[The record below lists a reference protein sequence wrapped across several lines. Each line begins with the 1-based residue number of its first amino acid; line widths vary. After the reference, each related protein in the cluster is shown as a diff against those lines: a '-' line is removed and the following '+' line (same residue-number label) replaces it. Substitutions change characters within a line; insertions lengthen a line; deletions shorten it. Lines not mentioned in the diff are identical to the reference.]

1 MATKKFLDST
11 GISSLWLKVMQEFSN
26 VNHKHDDAYLSLGG
40 GTVNGDIT
48 ANKFVTAGATADSAV
63 LGDGSALD
71 VSALQVSATDKLPER
86 FLWRNRFDG
95 TEDLSGDIMIQTGL
109 TIDGSG
115 NDTYIGFG
123 NDTEQNITIGS
134 AKISDTSFKYK
145 DGDVLHKGNFTYN
158 GTDSTIYA
166 PTSTG
171 DVNDILAS
179 VGTGAP
185 TWNKP
190 ADISVGTVLT
200 TVGSDVTGTT
210 QATEDSTTKIA
221 TTEFVHNA
229 ASTGIATLTN
239 ALIYKGTI
247 GTGGTVET
255 LPENY
260 SVGDTYK
267 VITPGTYAGQVCEV
281 GDMIVAIEGGWTV
294 VQNNTDIATS
304 SVTGMVKG
312 GTTVESEK
320 IYGVNISGAGEMT
333 VGVPWDDTTGLA
345 ENEVMDLIE
354 SLLHPKDYLAFTALE
369 DGTFSF
375 VKNGN
380 PTGSVSY
387 SLDNGS
393 SWTALNY
400 GDSTPTVTAGSK
412 ILWKGNYKGTSNSDY
427 GSFSSTGKFNVSGN
441 IMSLTYGDDFGDK
454 TDLTGSNYCFRGL
467 FKSCSGLIDSSD
479 LILPATTLAN
489 MCYRAMFS
497 GCTSLTTVPE
507 LPVTTLAAECYAFM
521 FDGCTSLTTVP
532 TLPATTLAS
541 NCYQAMFQNCTS
553 LTTAPELPAT
563 TLADYCYGYMFWG
576 CSKLA
581 TAPVLPATT
590 LAERC
595 YSNMFSNC
603 TSLTTAPELPA
614 TTLADYCYQY
624 MFSVCTS
631 LTTVPQTLP
640 ATTLASNCYLCM
652 FYECTSLTTAPEL
665 PATTLAEKCYD
676 SMFKE
681 CTSLTTAPKVLPAM
695 ALAGYCY
702 YSMFRNC
709 TSLTTAPEL
718 PATTLVSSC
727 YDSMFDGCSK
737 LNYIKALF
745 ATKPSAV
752 YTYSWV
758 SGVSSTGTFV
768 KNAAA
773 TWDVTGDHG
782 IPTGWTVETFR

>member
-26 VNHKHDDAYLSLGG
+26 LDHKHDDSYLSLGG

-95 TEDLSGDIMIQTGL
+95 TADLSGDIMIQTGL
-109 TIDGSG
+109 SIDGSG

-200 TVGSDVTGTT
+200 TVESDVTGTT

-247 GTGGTVET
+247 GTGGTVEA

-267 VITPGTYAGQVCEV
+267 VITPGTYAGHVCEV

-320 IYGVNISGAGEMT
+320 IYGINVSGTGAMT
-333 VGVPWDDTTGLA
+333 VSVPWDDTTGLA
-345 ENEVMDLIE
+345 EVEVMDLIE
-354 SLLHPKDYLAFTALE
+354 SLLHPDYMAFTALE

-375 VKNGN
+375 VKEGN

-393 SWTALNY
+393 SWNTLNY
-400 GDSTPTVTAGSK
+400 GDSTPTVTTGSK
-412 ILWKGNYKGTSNSDY
+412 VLWKGNYKGTSDSDY

-441 IMSLTYGDDFGDK
+441 IMSLMYGDDFKDK
-454 TDLTGSNYCFRGL
+454 TDLTGCRYCFYSL
-467 FKSCSGLIDSSD
+467 FRKCSNLVDVPN
-479 LILPATTLAN
+479 LILPATSLAEY
-489 MCYRAMFS
+489 CYSIMFS
-497 GCTSLTTVPE
+497 R
-507 LPVTTLAAECYAFM
+507 
-521 FDGCTSLTTVP
+521 
-532 TLPATTLAS
+532 
-541 NCYQAMFQNCTS
+541 CTS

-563 TLADYCYGYMFWG
+563 TLATSCYNSMFDG
-576 CSKLA
+576 CTSLT

-590 LAERC
+590 LATSCYHGMFYGCTSLTSAPVLPATSLAERC
-595 YSNMFSNC
+595 YNQMFSRC

-614 TTLADYCYQY
+614 TTLASSCYGY
-624 MFSVCTS
+624 MFNGCKS
-631 LTTVPQTLP
+631 LTTAPALP
-640 ATTLASNCYLCM
+640 ATTLAENCYREM
-652 FYECTSLTTAPEL
+652 FYGCTSLTTAPELPATELTTSCYEAMFRECWYLTTAPEL
-665 PATTLAEKCYD
+665 PATTLAEKCYYF
-676 SMFKE
+676 MFYNCK
-681 CTSLTTAPKVLPAM
+681 SLTTAPQTLPATT
-695 ALAGYCY
+695 LASYCY
-702 YSMFRNC
+702 QYMFYDC
-709 TSLTTAPEL
+709 KSLTTAPVL
-718 PATTLVSSC
+718 PATKLATSC
-727 YDSMFDGCSK
+727 YKYMFNGCSK
-737 LNYIKALF
+737 LNYIKAM
-745 ATKPSAV
+745 TITTPSGP
-752 YTYSWV
+752 YTDSWV
-758 SGVSSTGTFV
+758 SGVSKTGTFV

-773 TWDVTGDHG
+773 KWNVTGNNG
-782 IPTGWTVETFR
+782 VPTGWTVEMATA

>member
-26 VNHKHDDAYLSLGG
+26 LDHKHDDAYLSLGG

-109 TIDGSG
+109 SIDGSG

-134 AKISDTSFKYK
+134 AKISDTAFKYK

-200 TVGSDVTGTT
+200 TVESDVTGTT
-210 QATEDSTTKIA
+210 QATDDSTTKIA

-255 LPENY
+255 PPENY

-304 SVTGMVKG
+304 SATGMVKG

-320 IYGVNISGAGEMT
+320 IYGINVSGTGAMT
-333 VGVPWDDTTGLA
+333 VSVPWDDTTGLA
-345 ENEVMDLIE
+345 EDEVMDLIE
-354 SLLHPKDYLAFTALE
+354 NLLHPKVYLAFTALE

-375 VKNGN
+375 IAEGT

-387 SLDNGS
+387 SLDNGTT
-393 SWTALNY
+393 WTSLNY
-400 GDSTPTVTAGSK
+400 GTSTPTVSAGSK
-412 ILWKGNYKGTSNSDY
+412 VLWKGNYRGEWVADY
-427 GSFSSTGKFNVSGN
+427 GYFSSTGKFNVSGN
-441 IMSLTYGDDFGDK
+441 IMSLMYGADFMDK
-454 TDLTGSNYCFRGL
+454 TDLAGSRYCFCSL
-467 FKSCSGLIDSSD
+467 FYRCSNLIDASK
-479 LILPATTLAN
+479 LVLPATTLVDY
-489 MCYRAMFS
+489 CYNGMFS
-497 GCTSLTTVPE
+497 GCKSLTAAPE
-507 LPVTTLAAECYAFM
+507 
-521 FDGCTSLTTVP
+521 
-532 TLPATTLAS
+532 LPATTLAS
-541 NCYQAMFQNCTS
+541 NCYYFMFSGCSSLTTAPELPATTLAQYCYYAMFTSCTSLTTAPELPATTLAERCYQQMFENCTS

-563 TLADYCYGYMFWG
+563 TLA
-576 CSKLA
+576 
-581 TAPVLPATT
+581 
-590 LAERC
+590 E
-595 YSNMFSNC
+595 
-603 TSLTTAPELPA
+603 
-614 TTLADYCYQY
+614 
-624 MFSVCTS
+624 
-631 LTTVPQTLP
+631 
-640 ATTLASNCYLCM
+640 NCYYAM
-652 FYECTSLTTAPEL
+652 FMGCTSLTTAPEL
-665 PATTLAEKCYD
+665 PATTLAENCYEQ
-676 SMFKE
+676 MFQK
-681 CTSLTTAPKVLPAM
+681 CTSLTTAPV
-695 ALAGYCY
+695 
-702 YSMFRNC
+702 
-709 TSLTTAPEL
+709 L
-718 PATTLVSSC
+718 PATTLVYYC
-727 YDSMFDGCSK
+727 YHDMFRYCSK
-737 LNYIKALF
+737 LNYIKAMF
-745 ATKPSAV
+745 T
-752 YTYSWV
+752 TV
-758 SGVSSTGTFV
+758 SGSIDSYTGSWAEDVSSTGTFV

-773 TWDVTGDHG
+773 TWNATGIYG
-782 IPTGWTVETFR
+782 IPAGWTVETATA